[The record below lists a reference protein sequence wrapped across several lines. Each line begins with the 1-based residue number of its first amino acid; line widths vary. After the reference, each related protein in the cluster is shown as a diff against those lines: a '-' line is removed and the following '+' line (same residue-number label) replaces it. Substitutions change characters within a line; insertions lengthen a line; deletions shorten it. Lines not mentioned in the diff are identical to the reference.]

1 MPDDITPF
9 SFLNLNVDLI
19 LGYQAVTIAHET
31 KGKPVLRD
39 ASSGNNTTR
48 NQSLTVVGEGLND
61 CFSC

>member
-19 LGYQAVTIAHET
+19 LGRRAVTIARET
-31 KGKPVLRD
+31 KGKPVLGD
-39 ASSGNNTTR
+39 AGSGNNTR
-48 NQSLTVVGEGLND
+48 NQSLIVVGEGLND